1 MCVGPVLFLCLCVC
15 VCVCVCVCT
24 YFFWGMIVLD
34 VQKFFI
40 HCIAA
45 GQSRNFAQAETI
57 GGACWASWGERRLY

>member
-1 MCVGPVLFLCLCVC
+1 M
-15 VCVCVCVCT
+15 CVCVCT